1 MSQANFNPN
10 LHSRS
15 GVPATPLTSPQII
28 QGPDCVAILLPNGL
42 WNEALQE
49 QAQSANIR
57 SDPRAVAELIAS
69 ERSQP
74 STNQGTATPAR
85 PVLQPDRRDAIPLIY
100 CNRTRHIIALVGFV
114 VSSATILGVQ
124 MAAIADLVPGFQSLP
139 IYLNS
144 EEPRGPVDK
153 IGNIAI
159 LGFTGI
165 GVIFLIACFA
175 PLGISEYD

>member
-15 GVPATPLTSPQII
+15 EVPATPLTSPQII

-74 STNQGTATPAR
+74 STNQGDATAAR

-124 MAAIADLVPGFQSLP
+124 MAAIADLVPGFQPLTVGFRYRQDPTDAQHPTEAQHQARDREESL
-139 IYLNS
+139 YF
-144 EEPRGPVDK
+144 
-153 IGNIAI
+153 IGA
-159 LGFTGI
+159 L
-165 GVIFLIACFA
+165 AK
-175 PLGISEYD
+175 SK

>member
-15 GVPATPLTSPQII
+15 EVPATPLTSPQII

-114 VSSATILGVQ
+114 VSSATILGVHV
-124 MAAIADLVPGFQSLP
+124 AANDGKVPGFQPLP
-139 IYLNS
+139 LSGGRLS
-144 EEPRGPVDK
+144 ESFLDHP
-153 IGNIAI
+153 IGLGMYASCAIAVFAAC
-159 LGFTGI
+159 LLVPI
-165 GVIFLIACFA
+165 GLC
-175 PLGISEYD
+175 YDDE

>member
-1 MSQANFNPN
+1 MSRANFNPN

-15 GVPATPLTSPQII
+15 EVPATPLTSPQII
-28 QGPDCVAILLPNGL
+28 QGPNCVAILLPNGL

-85 PVLQPDRRDAIPLIY
+85 PVLQPDRRDAIPLTY
-100 CNRTRHIIALVGFV
+100 CNRTRRTIAIAGFV
-114 VSSATILGVQ
+114 VSSVTILGVH
-124 MAAIADLVPGFQSLP
+124 MAALSDRVPGFQPLTIPGLSDDPAQSIQGSLNWVGALVSFP
-139 IYLNS
+139 IF
-144 EEPRGPVDK
+144 
-153 IGNIAI
+153 
-159 LGFTGI
+159 LGFM
-165 GVIFLIACFA
+165 LCF
-175 PLGISEYD
+175 SNFTWDDD

>member
-1 MSQANFNPN
+1 MSRANFNPN

-15 GVPATPLTSPQII
+15 EVPATPLTSPQII

-85 PVLQPDRRDAIPLIY
+85 PVLQPDRRDAIPLTY
-100 CNRTRHIIALVGFV
+100 CNRTRRTIAIAGFV
-114 VSSATILGVQ
+114 VSSVTILGVH
-124 MAAIADLVPGFQSLP
+124 MAALSDRVPGFQPLTIPGLSDDPAQSIQGSLNWVGALVSFP
-139 IYLNS
+139 IF
-144 EEPRGPVDK
+144 
-153 IGNIAI
+153 
-159 LGFTGI
+159 LGFM
-165 GVIFLIACFA
+165 LCF
-175 PLGISEYD
+175 SNFTWDDD